1 MCLSELIPARGRV
14 HPQAPGALK
23 TLLFVQ
29 LIFFMLSFASVPW
42 GLQRQEFLGADVSL
56 EITCW

>member
-23 TLLFVQ
+23 ILFVQ

-56 EITCW
+56 EITGW